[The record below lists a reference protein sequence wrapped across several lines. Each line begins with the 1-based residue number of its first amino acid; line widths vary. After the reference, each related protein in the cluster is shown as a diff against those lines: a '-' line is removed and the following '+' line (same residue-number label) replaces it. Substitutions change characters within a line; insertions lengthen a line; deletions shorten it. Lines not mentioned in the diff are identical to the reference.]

1 MGGTTSIFYSGAVEA
16 AAGTIVG
23 NAVSSI
29 TSRFEMQERLDATP
43 FKLQQELLKIESAII
58 EARKRRITNQK
69 LLEWLAQI
77 IDAAHLANYYHRT
90 FKQSNSFPL
99 MGKSICA
106 CNLPI
111 APTYREAKRRRT
123 IKTLLFGDE
132 ELKNLHDILEMVKSI
147 DIRTFLD
154 MVYAQPERPM
164 KTYLYMEHNRLLNRD
179 KERQQVMNFLSE
191 PGKAGENNVD
201 ILPIVGTKGGGKTSL
216 ALHCFYD
223 PKVQNHFPLKIY
235 TCPSIISN
243 DDFDDIMSTI
253 FRDILEKCN
262 SINISSDLNTLKV
275 MLKQKLS
282 SVRFLLM
289 IEHLWVVGSTYMDP
303 MVWKALWDC
312 LRCGKQG
319 SKVILIS
326 RMRLPCEIV
335 NPDAAPIILDGFSD
349 DEYTMFFN
357 EHAFGGADPD
367 DYPELAEIG
376 REIAKKMNGSI
387 WGAKILG
394 ELLRDN
400 LNAQF
405 WSNFMQNGF
414 MSPLAKSKNIGPV
427 IKTICLLLPKTLQ
440 VTGWI
445 WGQRLGEDCPSVEV
459 KTFREIMA
467 LGHNHYTPPIE
478 ERNKAE
484 VQFLVKVHVFQNR
497 YTVFK
502 VTCKTFEG

>member
-1 MGGTTSIFYSGAVEA
+1 
-16 AAGTIVG
+16 
-23 NAVSSI
+23 
-29 TSRFEMQERLDATP
+29 
-43 FKLQQELLKIESAII
+43 
-58 EARKRRITNQK
+58 
-69 LLEWLAQI
+69 
-77 IDAAHLANYYHRT
+77 
-90 FKQSNSFPL
+90 
-99 MGKSICA
+99 
-106 CNLPI
+106 
-111 APTYREAKRRRT
+111 
-123 IKTLLFGDE
+123 
-132 ELKNLHDILEMVKSI
+132 
-147 DIRTFLD
+147 
-154 MVYAQPERPM
+154 
-164 KTYLYMEHNRLLNRD
+164 
-179 KERQQVMNFLSE
+179 
-191 PGKAGENNVD
+191 
-201 ILPIVGTKGGGKTSL
+201 
-216 ALHCFYD
+216 
-223 PKVQNHFPLKIY
+223 
-235 TCPSIISN
+235 
-243 DDFDDIMSTI
+243 
-253 FRDILEKCN
+253 
-262 SINISSDLNTLKV
+262 

-303 MVWKALWDC
+303 MIWKALWDC

-319 SKVILIS
+319 SKIILIS

-349 DEYTMFFN
+349 DEYTVFFN

-414 MSPLAKSKNIGPV
+414 LSPLAKSKNIGPV
-427 IKTICLLLPKTLQ
+427 IKTICLLLPKALQ

-497 YTVFK
+497 YTVFN

>member
-1 MGGTTSIFYSGAVEA
+1 MEA

-23 NAVSSI
+23 NVVSSI

-90 FKQSNSFPL
+90 FEQSNSFPL

-147 DIRTFLD
+147 DIHTFLD

-164 KTYLYMEHNRLLNRD
+164 KTYLYMEHN
-179 KERQQVMNFLSE
+179 
-191 PGKAGENNVD
+191 
-201 ILPIVGTKGGGKTSL
+201 
-216 ALHCFYD
+216 
-223 PKVQNHFPLKIY
+223 
-235 TCPSIISN
+235 
-243 DDFDDIMSTI
+243 
-253 FRDILEKCN
+253 RDILEKCN